1 MYLKKN
7 YCSLSNYQKKIEPV
21 VVSNLTIF
29 ISKTEHSDWDGDIT
43 SHFVHVG
50 SHWDAPAVKGQ
61 TSHGTLD
68 KVVNP

>member
-21 VVSNLTIF
+21 VVSNL
-29 ISKTEHSDWDGDIT
+29 SKTEHSDWDGDIT

-50 SHWDAPAVKGQ
+50 PHWDAPAVKGQ